1 MTSQQ
6 PTPPARPTAAAAPR
20 PARGRRTDAELT
32 AIRER
37 VEQLM
42 LQGLRAPAIRRAL
55 TGAES
60 PNPIRVSERQVR
72 AHMAAVERRWEERG
86 SREHLE
92 AEHAKAIAIAEET
105 ARTATA
111 RSTLNARSNVGVG
124 YMNVA
129 LKAQDLVARLRG
141 LYAPSR
147 TELSG
152 PDGIPLAVS
161 VALTDHPADHLDPAD
176 EAARL
181 RRWAGRLEGTG
192 VEDAPD
198 PADPSTPEEGAVP

>member
-1 MTSQQ
+1 MAS
-6 PTPPARPTAAAAPR
+6 RPV
-20 PARGRRTDAELT
+20 RGRRTEAELT

-42 LQGLRAPAIRRAL
+42 LQGLRAPAIHRAL

-86 SREHLE
+86 SREHRE

-152 PDGIPLAVS
+152 PDGASLSVS
-161 VALTDHPADHLDPAD
+161 VALADHPAEHLDAAD

-181 RRWAGRLEGTG
+181 RRWAERLEGMS
-192 VEDAPD
+192 VD
-198 PADPSTPEEGAVP
+198 PVLDLADPSTPEEGAIP

>member
-1 MTSQQ
+1 M
-6 PTPPARPTAAAAPR
+6 TAASALR
-20 PARGRRTDAELT
+20 PARGRRTEAELT

-42 LQGLRAPAIRRAL
+42 LQGLRAPAIHRAL

-147 TELSG
+147 SELSG

-161 VALTDHPADHLDPAD
+161 VALADHPADHLNPHEEARRLRQMAAD
-176 EAARL
+176 CEAEAAEDE
-181 RRWAGRLEGTG
+181 EGT
-192 VEDAPD
+192 P
-198 PADPSTPEEGAVP
+198 